1 MNIRKAT
8 AFIKRDLY
16 WELSYRFSFAWEI
29 LGIFFS
35 VTMFYFIAKLFGP
48 SALPYLEGYQVD
60 YFPFVLLG
68 IAFQTYFTT
77 ALSAFSGAIAHG
89 QITGTL
95 EAMLVTPTKLVHILV
110 YSSLWRF
117 LEASRDVLVY
127 LLLGVLLFQVNF
139 GNVNLLSA
147 GVILALT
154 ILSFS
159 CVGILSA
166 SFILVFKRG
175 DPIAFVMGTLSALL
189 GGVYYPITVLP
200 DWLQTFSYFIPL
212 TYSLRGMRHAVLQG
226 YSVSQLLPDI
236 LPLLAFF
243 VAMLPVSSYGLR
255 YAIRRAK
262 AGGTLA
268 HY

>member
-1 MNIRKAT
+1 MHMGKAT

-16 WELSYRFSFAWEI
+16 WELSYRFSFAWET

-35 VTMFYFIAKLFGP
+35 VTMFYFISKLFGP

-60 YFPFVLLG
+60 YFPFVLVG
-68 IAFQTYFTT
+68 IAFQTYFAT
-77 ALSAFSGAIAHG
+77 AISAFSGAIAQG

-95 EAMLVTPTKLVHILV
+95 EAMLVTPTKLAHILV

-117 LEASRDVLVY
+117 IEASREVFVY
-127 LLLGVLLFQVNF
+127 LLLGVVLFRLDL
-139 GNVNLLSA
+139 GNANLLSA
-147 GVILALT
+147 CVILALT

-159 CVGILSA
+159 CVGLLA
-166 SFILVFKRG
+166 AGFILVFKRG

-200 DWLQTFSYFIPL
+200 DWLQTLSYFIPV

-226 YSVSQLLPDI
+226 YSVIQLLPDI
-236 LPLLAFF
+236 LALVVFF
-243 VAMLPVSSYGLR
+243 VVLLPVSSYGLQW
-255 YAIRRAK
+255 ALRRAK
-262 AGGTLA
+262 AAGTIFQ
-268 HY
+268 Y

>member
-1 MNIRKAT
+1 MWKAT

-29 LGIFFS
+29 LGILFS

-48 SALPYLEGYQVD
+48 SALPYLEGYGVD

-68 IAFQTYFTT
+68 IAFQTYFGT
-77 ALSAFSGAIAHG
+77 AMSAFSGAIAHG

-95 EAMLVTPTKLVHILV
+95 EAMLVTPTPLVHILV

-117 LEASRDVLVY
+117 LEASREVFVY
-127 LLLGVLLFQVNF
+127 LLLGALLFRVNL
-139 GNVNLLSA
+139 GSVNLLSA
-147 GVILALT
+147 IVICVLT

-159 CVGILSA
+159 CLGMLSA

-175 DPIAFVMGTLSALL
+175 DPVSFALGTLSALL

-200 DWLQTFSYFIPL
+200 DSLQTVSYFLPL
-212 TYSLRGMRHAVLQG
+212 TYALRGMRHAVLQG
-226 YSVSQLLPDI
+226 YSVIQLLPDI
-236 LPLLAFF
+236 LALLAFF
-243 VAMLPVSSYGLR
+243 VIMLPVSSYGFR
-255 YAIRRAK
+255 YAMRRAK
-262 AGGTLA
+262 AAGTLA